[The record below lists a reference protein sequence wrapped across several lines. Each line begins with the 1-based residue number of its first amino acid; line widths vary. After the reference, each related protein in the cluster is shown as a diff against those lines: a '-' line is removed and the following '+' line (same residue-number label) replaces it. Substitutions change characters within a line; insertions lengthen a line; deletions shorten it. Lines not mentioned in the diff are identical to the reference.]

1 MSSYYMGGVCGM
13 GMAPLAAFLK
23 ADGNDVAGFDDC
35 PNADVLEYLSRNG
48 VRVGARMQRLDA
60 FDAVVVSTAL
70 KRRLA
75 DIEKCGA
82 KKIMLRGEC
91 WAQLC
96 ACRRL
101 VAVAG
106 SHGKSTVS
114 ALCAHA
120 ANKYA
125 PEAGW
130 LVGAIPAGFEMH
142 KHCAEGGILFSE
154 IDESDGTIENFSPE
168 ITVAVNADLD
178 HTDTYADWDAVEQM
192 FRRLFARTRRTVIF
206 PESDK
211 ILAKVAA
218 EFPQKAR
225 AVKTPAAFNEANKTL
240 ARAAFE
246 CALQTRLP
254 ADAFEDFGGL
264 KRRQETLFCNS
275 RAVAVADYAHHPSE
289 VAAFLDY
296 FCAEYPDAEK
306 TIVFQPHRYS
316 RTKSF
321 ADKFAEILDAK
332 SGEAK
337 ILLAEVYAAS
347 EPFDAAGTSER
358 IAEKSQ
364 NKTII
369 PAKNGEIFGYIDGL
383 MSDNKS
389 GKKQAIAFVGAGDLY
404 FEAAEFFKDKKWQK

>member
-48 VRVGARMQRLDA
+48 VGVGARMRRLDG
-60 FDAVVVSTAL
+60 FDAVVISTAL
-70 KRRLA
+70 KRRLP

-82 KKIMLRGEC
+82 KKTMLRGEC

-96 ACRRL
+96 ARRRL
-101 VAVAG
+101 VAVVG

-125 PEAGW
+125 PAAGW

-142 KHCAEGGILFSE
+142 RHCAEGGMLFSE

-192 FRRLFARTRRTVIF
+192 FRRLFARTKRAVVF
-206 PESDK
+206 SESDK

-225 AVKTPAAFNEANKTL
+225 PVKTPAAFNEANKTL

-254 ADAFEDFGGL
+254 AGAFADFMGL
-264 KRRQETLFCNS
+264 RRRQETLFCDP
-275 RAVAVADYAHHPSE
+275 RTVAVADYAHHPSE

-296 FCAEYPDAEK
+296 FCAKYPDAEK
-306 TIVFQPHRYS
+306 TVVFQPHRYS

-321 ADKFAEILDAK
+321 AGKFAEILDANAC
-332 SGEAK
+332 GAK

-347 EPFDAAGTSER
+347 EPFDASATSEK
-358 IAEKSQ
+358 IAEKSR
-364 NKTII
+364 NKSIVL
-369 PAKNGEIFGYIDGL
+369 AKNGEIFDYMREL
-383 MSDNKS
+383 MSDNNS
-389 GKKQAIAFVGAGDLY
+389 GKKSAIAFVGAGDLY
-404 FEAAEFFKDKKWQK
+404 FDAVEFFKDKKWQK